1 MDSHRDACLTATELA
16 DRLRVTTPTVL
27 RWHRAGK
34 IPAVRITAKVLRFD
48 LAEVLAA
55 LKRPAPGEGVSACH

>member
-1 MDSHRDACLTATELA
+1 MGTHPDTCLTATELA
-16 DRLRVTTPTVL
+16 SRFHVTTPTIL

-48 LAEVLAA
+48 FAEVVAA
-55 LKRPAPGEGVSACH
+55 LRAAAAREGVRQ